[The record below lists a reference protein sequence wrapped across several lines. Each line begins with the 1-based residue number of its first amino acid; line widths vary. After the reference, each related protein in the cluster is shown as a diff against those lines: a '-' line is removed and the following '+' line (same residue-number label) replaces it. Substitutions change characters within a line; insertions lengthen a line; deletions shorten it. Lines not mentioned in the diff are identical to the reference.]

1 MAHGYRKGR
10 LGGEIKKIISELL
23 LKELKDP
30 RLTDKMIS
38 ITDVDVS
45 ADGSYATVY
54 ITVLGGSVSDNAS
67 RDEKKDAIEGLTK
80 ASGFIR
86 KTIGRRVKIRHV
98 PELSFKVD
106 ESLEYG
112 RHMSQVLD
120 SLQTEK
126 KQEISAEASDVQEEP
141 GPDPGPADV
150 DYSETGT
157 DGALVKDARG
167 FDLSEEKP
175 QYDFVYELRE
185 DDRTPHMKEIA
196 EILLS
201 SDSMY
206 IFPHYVADGDA
217 MGSCASLCHLMRRM
231 GKEANILME
240 DEIPDN
246 LKFLDKDYVIFATD
260 EDDLPQRDLCIALD
274 CSNFDRFPERQR
286 LFRECGKKNACID
299 HHKAFVEFADV
310 NLIDPYAAATTELMY
325 ELYLY
330 MGLDIDVETAEA
342 LYTGIVTDTGNFQY
356 TNTTRKTHLITS
368 DLYLL
373 GINTKKLNIILYQS
387 DRPQKMKLHAM
398 IMSHMQIFCGGR
410 ASLAYVTLDMYQ
422 EAGAKTSES
431 DGINSKIRDIK
442 GVEVAVF
449 MREKN
454 DHEIKVGFRSKDYI
468 DVADICVKFGGGGHE
483 HAAGCTME
491 MTMEE
496 TIPVMMKA
504 VEEALREYDE
514 LHKPS
519 GGSLAVETASVAVL
533 TDAQEVS

>member
-1 MAHGYRKGR
+1 MAQSYRKGR

-38 ITDVDVS
+38 VTDVEVS

-54 ITVLGGSVSDNAS
+54 ITVLGGSVRDDAS
-67 RDEKKDAIEGLTK
+67 RNEKQDAIDGLTK

-98 PELSFKVD
+98 PELTFKVD

-112 RHMSQVLD
+112 RHMSKVLD
-120 SLQTEK
+120 SLQTDTKEEVAEPA
-126 KQEISAEASDVQEEP
+126 QEAADSA
-141 GPDPGPADV
+141 PADV
-150 DYSETGT
+150 DYSETGE
-157 DGALVKDARG
+157 DGVPVKDARG
-167 FDLSEEKP
+167 YDLTEEEAV
-175 QYDFVYELRE
+175 QEFVYRLRE
-185 DDRTPHMKEIA
+185 DGRTPYMEKIA
-196 EILLS
+196 EILRS
-201 SDSMY
+201 VDSMY

-217 MGSCASLCHLMRRM
+217 MGSCASLCHLMRQM
-231 GKEANILME
+231 GKEADILME

-246 LKFLDKDYVIFATD
+246 LQFLDKEYVTFATD
-260 EDDLPQRDLCIALD
+260 ADELPQRDLCIALD

-286 LFRECGKKNACID
+286 LFRECGRQTACID

-310 NLIDPYAAATTELMY
+310 SLIDPDASATAELMF

-330 MGLDIDVETAEA
+330 MGLRIDVEAAEA
-342 LYTGIVTDTGNFQY
+342 LYAGIVTDTGNFQY
-356 TNTTRKTHLITS
+356 TNTTKKTHLITA
-368 DLYLL
+368 DLYTL
-373 GINTKKLNIILYQS
+373 GIDTKKLNIILYQS
-387 DRPQKMKLHAM
+387 DRPQKLKLHAM
-398 IMSHMQIFCGGR
+398 IMSHMRIFCDGR

-431 DGINSKIRDIK
+431 DGINAKIRDIK

-449 MREKN
+449 MREKK

-468 DVADICVKFGGGGHE
+468 DVAEICVKFGGGGHE

-496 TIPVMMKA
+496 TIPVIMNA
-504 VEEALREYDE
+504 VEEALKEYDE
-514 LHKPS
+514 QHML
-519 GGSLAVETASVAVL
+519 VEEGTPALPA
-533 TDAQEVS
+533 AEAGIQEES

>member
-1 MAHGYRKGR
+1 MAHNHRKGR

-23 LKELKDP
+23 LRELKDP
-30 RLTDKMIS
+30 RLADKMIS

-54 ITVLGGSVSDNAS
+54 LTVLGGSVSENAS
-67 RDEKKDAIEGLTK
+67 RDEKADVIEGLSQ

-120 SLQTEK
+120 SLQIEK
-126 KQEISAEASDVQEEP
+126 EEMKPEVVEQEESP
-141 GPDPGPADV
+141 EDTPAAV
-150 DYSETGT
+150 DYSET
-157 DGALVKDARG
+157 DERG
-167 FDLSEEKP
+167 VLLRDKKGFELTEEKP
-175 QYDFVYELRE
+175 QPEFVYQLRE
-185 DDRTPHMKEIA
+185 DERTPHMKEIA
-196 EILLS
+196 GILRS
-201 SDSMY
+201 VDSMY

-217 MGSCASLCHLMRRM
+217 MGSCASLCHLMRKM
-231 GKEANILME
+231 GKEAHILME

-246 LKFLDKDYVIFATD
+246 LMFLDKEYVIFATD

-274 CSNFDRFPERQR
+274 CSNFDRFPKRQR
-286 LFRECGKKNACID
+286 LFRECGKQTACID

-310 NLIDPYAAATTELMY
+310 NLIDPYAAAAAELMY

-330 MGLDIDVETAEA
+330 MGLEIDVEAAEA
-342 LYTGIVTDTGNFQY
+342 IYTGLVTDTGNFQY
-356 TNTTRKTHLITS
+356 TNTTRKTHLIAA
-368 DLYLL
+368 DLYAL
-373 GINTKKLNIILYQS
+373 GINTRKLNIIIYQS
-387 DRPQKMKLHAM
+387 DRPQKLKLHAM
-398 IMSHMQIFCGGR
+398 IMSHMQIFCDGR
-410 ASLAYVTLDMYQ
+410 ASMAYVTLDMYE

-449 MREKN
+449 MREKDN
-454 DHEIKVGFRSKDYI
+454 HEIKVGFRSKDYI
-468 DVADICVKFGGGGHE
+468 DVAEICVKFGGGGHE

-496 TIPVMMKA
+496 TIPIMRKA
-504 VEEALREYDE
+504 VEDALREYDE
-514 LHKPS
+514 SHTLPES
-519 GGSLAVETASVAVL
+519 PPENGGEAERAAEPPE
-533 TDAQEVS
+533 QKEN

>member
-1 MAHGYRKGR
+1 MAHSHRKGR

-23 LKELKDP
+23 LRELKDP
-30 RLTDKMIS
+30 RLADKMIS

-54 ITVLGGSVSDNAS
+54 LTVLGGSVSENAS
-67 RDEKKDAIEGLTK
+67 RDEKADVIEGLSQ

-120 SLQTEK
+120 SLQIEK
-126 KQEISAEASDVQEEP
+126 EEMKPEVVEQEEESP
-141 GPDPGPADV
+141 EDTPAAV
-150 DYSETGT
+150 DYSET
-157 DGALVKDARG
+157 DERG
-167 FDLSEEKP
+167 VLLRDKKGFELTEEKP
-175 QYDFVYELRE
+175 QPEFVYQLRE
-185 DDRTPHMKEIA
+185 DERTPHMKEIA
-196 EILLS
+196 GILRS
-201 SDSMY
+201 VDSMY

-217 MGSCASLCHLMRRM
+217 MGSCASLCHLMRKM
-231 GKEANILME
+231 GKEAHILME

-246 LKFLDKDYVIFATD
+246 LMFLDKEYVIFATD

-274 CSNFDRFPERQR
+274 CSNFDRFPKRQR
-286 LFRECGKKNACID
+286 LFRECGKQTACID

-310 NLIDPYAAATTELMY
+310 NLIDPYAAAAAELMY

-330 MGLDIDVETAEA
+330 MGLEIDVEAAEA
-342 LYTGIVTDTGNFQY
+342 IYTGLVTDTGNFQY
-356 TNTTRKTHLITS
+356 TNTTRKTHLIAA
-368 DLYLL
+368 DLYAL
-373 GINTKKLNIILYQS
+373 GINTRKLNIIIYQS
-387 DRPQKMKLHAM
+387 DRPQKLKLHAM
-398 IMSHMQIFCGGR
+398 IMSHMQIFCDGR
-410 ASLAYVTLDMYQ
+410 ASMAYVTLDMYE

-449 MREKN
+449 MREKDN
-454 DHEIKVGFRSKDYI
+454 HEIKVGFRSKDYI
-468 DVADICVKFGGGGHE
+468 DVAEICVKFGGGGHE

-496 TIPVMMKA
+496 TIPIMRKA
-504 VEEALREYDE
+504 VEDALREYDE
-514 LHKPS
+514 SHALPES
-519 GGSLAVETASVAVL
+519 PPENGGEAERAAEPPE
-533 TDAQEVS
+533 QKEN